1 MVVPTTLLLV
11 PKDHGR
17 HHYFIV
23 HQTHS
28 LQKRERRDP
37 VRKRN
42 GTSTEKGCFN
52 RTNPSMSF
60 RAHRPAPKGNHSF
73 ASGRLYLG
81 IARKARPALLLAERS
96 HRVERPSFLA
106 STNVGL
112 LRKSIG
118 QARLIG
124 NPVAYQR
131 TEGKCT
137 GARVRFKM
145 PDSDDSSLFSDSSEE
160 GVPERDPVEFARSV
174 WNEYGDDHTMIAALL
189 GEEAVRD
196 GPPVLQAARTR
207 TTRDIQRDNQ
217 GDTEMQDAPGA
228 GDNAGDAP
236 NPPDD
241 GAAGQGPPDA
251 GQPNPGGGGG
261 GGGGFVRPGIGTH
274 PPHRMDS
281 VFAACMFSKE
291 AADMAI
297 HVYNVSSGDILAYL
311 READCQSLCT
321 SIQRPYNMHQGGRGF
336 PVGPIQSGRLKL
348 AAHLFKHHMRS
359 TIEYP
364 YDATEQMILDFDPQ
378 YQVEVNYKR
387 PADSEIP
394 KLKYDTFAADLKVF
408 TATMTNGTFRGVH
421 GTPIGYVFRK
431 NTRVEPELNR
441 RPVTHTPDGQSYEGA
456 LMVKRLI
463 NFNSTEAQ
471 CEAALE
477 AGEGQPSFHADNA
490 AFHDILTVAVRDDP
504 TLLILM
510 QPTERSKDGRRAYKA
525 LYERCLGQNYVK
537 TQINAI
543 NAQIRSTQYNGE
555 QGNSNWKAFDTIHR
569 NARNKLNFFKSENP
583 NYAGLDDGTHCS
595 QILTNIHAKELDAAI
610 STIRANKLDENF
622 DVMMNFLAQHV
633 TPPSKREQRRLAA
646 TSQAG
651 RAGGRGGGSG
661 AAGRGNG
668 GGAGKRPGGQLDS
681 DRKPKAWRREDY
693 GRVPDEIFN
702 TWSQAEKDKYNAERK
717 EHNRRKPRGGS
728 GGRGNRG
735 GGQLAVLSTRMD
747 ELSRSISQLTSH
759 GDGSSS
765 TSRSHRR
772 SDGGTRQA
780 RRSPSRSRDRRDSE

>member
-1 MVVPTTLLLV
+1 
-11 PKDHGR
+11 
-17 HHYFIV
+17 
-23 HQTHS
+23 
-28 LQKRERRDP
+28 
-37 VRKRN
+37 
-42 GTSTEKGCFN
+42 
-52 RTNPSMSF
+52 MSF

-106 STNVGL
+106 STNVRS

-207 TTRDIQRDNQ
+207 TTRDIQRDTQ

-261 GGGGFVRPGIGTH
+261 GGGGYVRPGIGTH

-321 SIQRPYNMHQGGRGF
+321 SIQRPYNIH
-336 PVGPIQSGRLKL
+336 
-348 AAHLFKHHMRS
+348 
-359 TIEYP
+359 
-364 YDATEQMILDFDPQ
+364 
-378 YQVEVNYKR
+378 
-387 PADSEIP
+387 
-394 KLKYDTFAADLKVF
+394 LKVF

-421 GTPIGYVFRK
+421 GTPIGY
-431 NTRVEPELNR
+431 
-441 RPVTHTPDGQSYEGA
+441 EGA

-463 NFNSTEAQ
+463 NFNSTEAE

-510 QPTERSKDGRRAYKA
+510 QPTERSKDGRRAYRA
-525 LYERCLGQNYVK
+525 LYERCLGLNYVK

-569 NARNKLNFFKSENP
+569 NARNKLNFFKSWMQP
-583 NYAGLDDGTHCS
+583 
-595 QILTNIHAKELDAAI
+595 